1 MQYKEQI
8 IQRLPK
14 IDYPEISSLADPSK
28 TNNQTIE
35 MAQYRLES
43 IFTFLAF
50 VQRPE
55 NNDIRYV
62 FYLYHHILTFFY
74 LESMLLPSLSYLKK
88 KNSFPKS
95 LIRYQLPSQVF
106 SIRYI
111 GK

>member
-1 MQYKEQI
+1 MVNTIKPLKPNISIRQRIKVNWPTRVSYIYRTWEEFMQYKEQI

-55 NNDIRYV
+55 NNDIR
-62 FYLYHHILTFFY
+62 
-74 LESMLLPSLSYLKK
+74 
-88 KNSFPKS
+88 
-95 LIRYQLPSQVF
+95 
-106 SIRYI
+106 
-111 GK
+111 

>member
-1 MQYKEQI
+1 MVNTIKPLKPNISIRQRIKVNWPTRVSYIYQTWEEFTQYKEQI

-55 NNDIRYV
+55 NNDIR
-62 FYLYHHILTFFY
+62 
-74 LESMLLPSLSYLKK
+74 
-88 KNSFPKS
+88 
-95 LIRYQLPSQVF
+95 
-106 SIRYI
+106 
-111 GK
+111 

>member
-43 IFTFLAF
+43 IFKFLAF
-50 VQRPE
+50 
-55 NNDIRYV
+55 
-62 FYLYHHILTFFY
+62 LTTSSVIFVDD
-74 LESMLLPSLSYLKK
+74 LTASPS
-88 KNSFPKS
+88 
-95 LIRYQLPSQVF
+95 
-106 SIRYI
+106 
-111 GK
+111 